1 MNSMNPCLSMYYY
14 SFIESATF
22 LWATMSVGLFVGQS
36 CRKLHFHAP
45 IGALDVLAQYCGSD
59 GVFGGFASNLKFS
72 TKDFVENASEQLK
85 KLALDANNAKVET
98 WRIHEPIVL
107 NTE

>member
-1 MNSMNPCLSMYYY
+1 MTRCVHR
-14 SFIESATF
+14 
-22 LWATMSVGLFVGQS
+22 SVGRTVGWPVDS
-36 CRKLHFHAP
+36 SGGKLHFHAP
-45 IGALDVLAQYCGSD
+45 IGALDVLAQYCGSK

-98 WRIHEPIVL
+98 WRIHEH
-107 NTE
+107 